1 MDTGILKGKK
11 VLIVD
16 DELDI
21 IEFMEEALDMCEL
34 HTADEYDTAK
44 RMLEDNDYDM
54 AVLDIMGVNGYELL
68 SLANKRG
75 IPAVM
80 LTSHALSADNF
91 AKSMSGGAC
100 AYLPKDKLSEIGEFL
115 SDVIEDNCRQA
126 GVLGRWFDRLKGY
139 YEKKLGPG
147 WLDEYKGTWQ

>member
-16 DELDI
+16 DDLDI

-34 HTADEYDTAK
+34 HTADQYETAK
-44 RMLEDNDYDM
+44 QMLEDNDYDM

-80 LTSHALSADNF
+80 LTAHALSADNF
-91 AKSMSGGAC
+91 AKSMSGGR
-100 AYLPKDKLSEIGEFL
+100 LRLSSQG
-115 SDVIEDNCRQA
+115 QA
-126 GVLGRWFDRLKGY
+126 LRDRRISVRRDR
-139 YEKKLGPG
+139 G
-147 WLDEYKGTWQ
+147 WLPPGGGAWQVVRPPQRLL

>member
-11 VLIVD
+11 FLIVD
-16 DELDI
+16 DDLDI

-34 HTADEYDTAK
+34 HTADEYDTA
-44 RMLEDNDYDM
+44 RQMLEDNDYDM

-80 LTSHALSADNF
+80 LTAHALSADNF
-91 AKSMSGGAC
+91 AKSMSGGAWQVVR
-100 AYLPKDKLSEIGEFL
+100 PP
-115 SDVIEDNCRQA
+115 Q
-126 GVLGRWFDRLKGY
+126 RL
-139 YEKKLGPG
+139 L
-147 WLDEYKGTWQ
+147 

>member
-34 HTADEYDTAK
+34 HTADEYGTAK
-44 RMLEDNDYDM
+44 QMLEDNDYDV

-80 LTSHALSADNF
+80 LTAHALSADNF
-91 AKSMSGGAC
+91 SKSMSGGAC

-115 SDVIEDNCRQA
+115 SDVIEDNYRQA
-126 GVLGRWFDRLKGY
+126 GVLGKWFDRLKGY
-139 YEKKLGPG
+139 YEKKFGPG